1 MEKLISFIEGRYNMA
16 YFWYKGDYAGIDRL
30 CSQAFGAVEFYNS
43 CYPDQFNEIEKV
55 WNEWHEKFLALEM
68 GVA

>member
-1 MEKLISFIEGRYNMA
+1 MDKLINFIEGRYNMA
-16 YFWYKGDYAGIDRL
+16 YFWYKGDYSAIDRL
-30 CSQAFGAVEFYNS
+30 CAQAFGAVEFYNS
-43 CYPDQFNEIEKV
+43 CNPDQFNEVEKV